1 MQEKETGANMT
12 PYTRVALLEEERFIA
27 LTRVAREHATPGGQV
42 IPLAGKQATCLT
54 PQTHITAQ
62 GGNHAKRRLP
72 SCIAT
77 KKSVSYAEKVD

>member
-12 PYTRVALLEEERFIA
+12 PSTREALLEEERFIA